1 MTTMANGLAVAPGTL
16 TPPVQ
21 RPDTTL
27 KLAEER
33 PDPAAV
39 RDTPAPHKRPST
51 RSVAPFLSREQ
62 ILDATL
68 ECLLADGYDG
78 TTIRRIARQLNCAV
92 GSIYRYFKDK
102 RELLDAVTQ
111 RRFVAVAEWIE
122 GGATMREGF
131 GAYAQVAG
139 EQPELYRLMFW
150 LQSVGSQQPE
160 MPAIIDRII
169 DGWAA
174 QVSDRR
180 TAERLW
186 SHLHGGIILGRG
198 ADHVMDLEPPRPE
211 AETGERLE
219 PVILRKKPALIKPP
233 VTQELRDDV
242 TLL

>member
-1 MTTMANGLAVAPGTL
+1 MTTLANGLAVDADRLSSPAPY
-16 TPPVQ
+16 PAP
-21 RPDTTL
+21 TL
-27 KLAEER
+27 KMAEER
-33 PDPAAV
+33 PDPAV
-39 RDTPAPHKRPST
+39 STDTPKPRKRAAAK
-51 RSVAPFLSREQ
+51 SVAPFLSREQ

-78 TTIRRIARQLNCAV
+78 TTIRRIARELNCAV
-92 GSIYRYFKDK
+92 GSIYRYFTDK

-150 LQSVGSQQPE
+150 LQSVGAENPQ
-160 MPAIIDRII
+160 MPAIIERII
-169 DGWAA
+169 DGWAR
-174 QVSDRR
+174 QLSGRR

-186 SHLHGGIILGRG
+186 SHLHGGIMLGRG
-198 ADHVMDLEPPRPE
+198 ADYVIDLEPLRRDQATAQRP
-211 AETGERLE
+211 E
-219 PVILRKKPALIKPP
+219 PVILRKAPALIRGP
-233 VTQELRDDV
+233 VTRELREDV

>member
-1 MTTMANGLAVAPGTL
+1 MTMLANGIAVDADRFSGSADDPTHPL
-16 TPPVQ
+16 KRVEDRPV
-21 RPDTTL
+21 
-27 KLAEER
+27 
-33 PDPAAV
+33 PAAAA
-39 RDTPAPHKRPST
+39 DASTPRKRATP

-78 TTIRRIARQLNCAV
+78 TTIRRIARELNCAV

-102 RELLDAVTQ
+102 RQLLDAVTQ

-131 GAYAQVAG
+131 AGYARVAG

-150 LQSVGSQQPE
+150 LQSVGAEHPQ
-160 MPAIIDRII
+160 MPVIIERII
-169 DGWAA
+169 EGWST
-174 QVSDRR
+174 QIGDRR

-186 SHLHGGIILGRG
+186 AHLHGGIMLGRG
-198 ADHVMDLEPPRPE
+198 PDYVMDIDMPTAAPRK
-211 AETGERLE
+211 ATQLE
-219 PVILRKKPALIKPP
+219 PVIVRKTPPLPKRP
-233 VTQELRDDV
+233 VTSALREDV